1 MTTLRDFDP
10 HTGDD
15 QARQR
20 ERSLAQIQQL
30 HTSPVL
36 RVLSVATTGLK
47 NAYPVAITVLGPGGV
62 VLLDTNIYTL
72 ADIEPGAQALHGV
85 TREALSHAPELR
97 QVWAEVRGML
107 RPGNDVIAFSP
118 KFSVDAMVRACRAED
133 LEMFP
138 TGHWADGQTLLNPVC
153 GAWNWSR
160 MAWGRLSLA
169 DAVGE
174 IVVPGDSGA
183 IGTCLG
189 NAQRL
194 YAVLAHYAAGEAGAG
209 HPEPDQGDLWGDAG
223 RHEGEPVD
231 LGSPAV
237 PKCEM
242 CQRALDECAC
252 FGVLERA

>member
-1 MTTLRDFDP
+1 MTTVRDFDP

-20 ERSLAQIQQL
+20 ARSLAQIQQL
-30 HTSPVL
+30 HASPVL

-47 NAYPVAITVLGPGGV
+47 NAHPVAVTILGPGGV

-107 RPGNDVIAFSP
+107 RPGNDVMTFSP
-118 KFSVDAMVRACRAED
+118 KFTVETMVRACRTED

-138 TGHWADGQTLLNPVC
+138 TGHWADGQELLQPVC
-153 GAWNWSR
+153 GVWNWSR

-169 DAVGE
+169 QAVGD
-174 IVVPGDSGA
+174 VAVPGDSAA

-194 YAVLAHYAAGEAGAG
+194 YAVLEHYAAGEAGAG
-209 HPEPDQGDLWGDAG
+209 HPEPDAGDVWGDAG
-223 RHEGEPVD
+223 RHEGEPVAY
-231 LGSPAV
+231 SSVAI
-237 PKCEM
+237 PKCEQ
-242 CQRALDECAC
+242 CWQALDECQC
-252 FGVLERA
+252 FGPVDA